1 MLKEAFSH
9 FDKDGDG
16 TITTKE
22 LSSVLRAIGEEPTE
36 AELQAMINKV
46 DADRNGTVDFDEFC
60 KILL

>member
-1 MLKEAFSH
+1 MATAPS
-9 FDKDGDG
+9 D
-16 TITTKE
+16 TTKE

-36 AELQAMINKV
+36 AELQVMINKV